1 MSIRT
6 TPLPVDAALIGGGIA
21 GLWLL
26 ARLRQQGYSALL
38 IENRQ
43 LGAGQTLCAQGII
56 HGGAKY
62 HLGVQASALATAIAA
77 MPTRWRQCLRG
88 AGDVDLR
95 AARLLSDHQYL
106 WAPRAP
112 GARLTAFFAS
122 RLMRARMAKI
132 APPDYPPALRFPQF
146 QGVVYR
152 LEEPV
157 VDVASVLAALAAPH
171 EQAMMRHEGA
181 LLPDSAGELTLSYA
195 GQSSLT
201 LRPRCLI
208 FTAGA
213 GNAAL
218 PWVSSQSRPLH
229 MVLARGPA
237 LPGPLY
243 AHCLGTSDTPRLTIT
258 SHSDA
263 QDRLI
268 WYLGGGLAEEG
279 VTRDHATQIAAARRE
294 LAALLPWVDWAQV
307 ELASFTVARAEPRQA
322 QGRRPDSLEVQMH
335 GRSLAAWPTKL
346 ALAPMLADHLEKRLA
361 ELGITPQPLAD
372 SALADWP
379 RPPIAVPPWDWE
391 NLAWS

>member
-1 MSIRT
+1 MSTRS
-6 TPLPVDAALIGGGIA
+6 TPLTVDVALIGGGIA

-26 ARLRQQGYSALL
+26 ARLRQQGYSTLL
-38 IENRQ
+38 IENQQ

-62 HLGVQASALATAIAA
+62 HLGAQMSTLATAIAA
-77 MPTRWRQCLRG
+77 MPTRWQQCLSG

-122 RLMRARMAKI
+122 RLMRARMVKI
-132 APPDYPPALRFPQF
+132 APPDYPSALRSPQF

-157 VDVASVLAALAAPH
+157 VDVASVLTALAAPH
-171 EQAMMRHEGA
+171 EQAMARHDGP
-181 LLPDSAGELTLSYA
+181 LRPDSAGDLTLCGPGRSP
-195 GQSSLT
+195 LP

-218 PWVSSQSRPLH
+218 PWVSSQSRLLH

-243 AHCLGTSDTPRLTIT
+243 AHCLGTGDTPRLTIT

-263 QDRLI
+263 QGRLI
-268 WYLGGGLAEEG
+268 WYLGGGLAEDG
-279 VTRDHATQIAAARRE
+279 VTRDRMVQIAAARRE
-294 LAALLPWVDWAQV
+294 LAALLPWVDWARV

-335 GRSLAAWPTKL
+335 GRCLAAWPTKL
-346 ALAPMLADHLEKRLA
+346 ALAPALADHLEKRLA
-361 ELGITPQPLAD
+361 ELGITPQPHAD
-372 SALADWP
+372 TVPADWP
-379 RPPIAVPPWDWE
+379 RPSVAVPPWDRE
-391 NLAWS
+391 DLAWS